1 MALITINKGGGS
13 MKRSILI
20 ALALIIV
27 PTVALAAAKPPN
39 VTLLDPDGGSH
50 NVGGLL
56 KKGGVLVMTAPT
68 LHEKGMQEGWSKYLP
83 NTMPKGAMLIF
94 IEDMSVSAWKGIARK
109 DMKKE
114 WKPGVPPM
122 LLLDEKGNVR
132 KILGEARDTTGVFV
146 YNKKGELTY
155 TFKGGPSAA
164 QAKAIWGKVK

>member
-1 MALITINKGGGS
+1 

-20 ALALIIV
+20 ALALLIV
-27 PTVALAAAKPPN
+27 PIVALAAAKPPN

>member
-1 MALITINKGGGS
+1 
-13 MKRSILI
+13 MKRLILI
-20 ALALIIV
+20 AMALMIM
-27 PTVALAAAKPPN
+27 PAVALAGTKPPN

-56 KKGGVLVMTAPT
+56 KNGGVLVMTAPT
-68 LHEKGMQEGWSKYLP
+68 LHDKGAQEGWSKYLP
-83 NTMPKGAMLIF
+83 DAMPKGAMLIF

-109 DMKKE
+109 DMKKD

-132 KILGEARDTTGVFV
+132 KTLGEARDTTGVFV
-146 YNKKGELTY
+146 YDKKGELVY

-164 QAKAIWGKVK
+164 EAKTIWSQVK